1 MEYTPVKKSGRAWN
15 GFHRDVGTVVHAIV
29 GIESNGYWGGKA
41 LCGTEP
47 GLRGN
52 GWAKAT
58 TFYSRDNI
66 QPSEITCEKCIKKIN
81 KGKDNG
87 I

>member
-1 MEYTPVKKSGRAWN
+1 MEYTPVRKSGRSWN
-15 GFHRDVGTVVHAIV
+15 GAHRDAGIVVHAII

-47 GLRGN
+47 RLRSN
-52 GWAKAT
+52 GWTKAT
-58 TFYSRDNI
+58 TFHSRDNI

-81 KGKDNG
+81 NNKSK
-87 I
+87 